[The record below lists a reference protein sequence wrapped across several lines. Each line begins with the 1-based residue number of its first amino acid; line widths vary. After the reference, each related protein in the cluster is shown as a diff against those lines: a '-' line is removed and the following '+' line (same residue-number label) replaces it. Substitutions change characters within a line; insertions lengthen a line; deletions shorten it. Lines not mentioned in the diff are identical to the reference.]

1 MNKSILIAGGLIA
14 AAILLQPIVERLV
27 VKQTTICTE
36 TGVRKVSSERNAKE
50 EKPRHRG
57 FGAEPPRS
65 KGKLYEMNVPNEIDK
80 QAQKHEQK
88 RD

>member
-14 AAILLQPIVERLV
+14 AAILLQPFVERLA

-36 TGVRKVSSERNAKE
+36 TGVRKVISERNAKI
-50 EKPRHRG
+50 EKSRHKG

-65 KGKLYEMNVPNEIDK
+65 KGKLYEMNAPNEIDK